1 MHFIVLIITLLL
13 VSMVT
18 PVEAK
23 TTLTV
28 FYTGNTNGQL
38 ESCD

>member
-1 MHFIVLIITLLL
+1 MHLLSIITVFLLGT
-13 VSMVT
+13 VSS
-18 PVEAK
+18 VEAK

-28 FYTGNTNGQL
+28 LYTGNTNGQL